1 MRDEPTVFA
10 EPEVAPAPATS
21 PEIPA
26 SPEGRLSR
34 RSLALVTAAFVA
46 ALGTMIAVKGVF
58 LSPDR
63 FVLVLLVPA
72 IAVGAGRR
80 YLYDWVPFTALIM
93 VFEEARG
100 LANSLNVEV
109 LHRGPFYAPMIDGD
123 KAIFG
128 VVPTT
133 WLQQQLWSGHLRF
146 NDQVLAL
153 LDRAHFIVPPTLL
166 FLIWLERRD
175 LFLRCATAL
184 LVVSFAAVVGFF
196 LFPAA
201 PPWLAAHHGL
211 IDPVARIG
219 SLQASD
225 SPVSSATSWLQAHL
239 ARNEVAA
246 MPSLHAAYS
255 LLSFVFAY
263 AWRRRVGLALAW
275 YPLAMW
281 FAVVYLGDHYV
292 VDLVAGVVFAA
303 ASWLV
308 SGRLL
313 RPGARLARLLGS
325 APAPLSTAARNPGGP
340 R

>member
-21 PEIPA
+21 PEHPA
-26 SPEGRLSR
+26 SPDGRLSG
-34 RSLALVTAAFVA
+34 RSLALVAAAFVA
-46 ALGTMIAVKGVF
+46 ALGAMIAVKGVF

-63 FVLVLLVPA
+63 FVFVLLVPA
-72 IAVGAGRR
+72 LVVGAGRR
-80 YLYDWVPFTALIM
+80 YVYDWLPFTALVM

-100 LANSLNVEV
+100 LANSLNRA
-109 LHRGPFYAPMIDGD
+109 LGYGPFYAPMIDAD
-123 KAIFG
+123 KAVFG
-128 VVPTT
+128 AVPTN
-133 WLQQQLWSGHLRF
+133 WLQEQLWSGHLRYH
-146 NDQVLAL
+146 DQVLAL

-175 LFLRCATAL
+175 LFLRCAAAL
-184 LVVSFAAVVGFF
+184 LLVSFAAVVGF
-196 LFPAA
+196 LVFPAA
-201 PPWLAAHHGL
+201 PPWLAAQHGL

-292 VDLVAGVVFAA
+292 VDLAAGVVFAVA
-303 ASWLV
+303 AWAA

-313 RPGARLARLLGS
+313 RPGTRLSRWLGG
-325 APAPLSTAARNPGGP
+325 APAPLSIARTSGGP

>member
-1 MRDEPTVFA
+1 MRDEPPTVFA

-21 PEIPA
+21 PVIPA
-26 SPEGRLSR
+26 SPDGRLSGR
-34 RSLALVTAAFVA
+34 RLAFVVAAFTAALAV
-46 ALGTMIAVKGVF
+46 MIAVKGVY

-72 IAVGAGRR
+72 LVVGAGRR
-80 YLYDWVPFTALIM
+80 YLYDWVPFTLLIM
-93 VFEEARG
+93 AYEEARG

-123 KAIFG
+123 RAIFG
-128 VVPTT
+128 VVPTN
-133 WLQQQLWSGHLRF
+133 WLQQQLFDGHLRWG
-146 NDQVLAL
+146 DQVLAL

-184 LVVSFAAVVGFF
+184 LLVSFAGAVGFL

-201 PPWLAAHHGL
+201 PPWLAAQHDL
-211 IDPVARIG
+211 IGPVARIG

-225 SPVSSATSWLQAHL
+225 SPVSSATSWIQAHV

-246 MPSLHAAYS
+246 VPSLHAAYS
-255 LLSFVFAY
+255 LLTFVFAY
-263 AWRRRVGLALAW
+263 AWRRRVGLALAA

-292 VDLVAGVVFAA
+292 VDILVGLVFAA
-303 ASWLV
+303 AAWLV

-313 RPGARLARLLGS
+313 RPGARLARLLRA
-325 APAPLSTAARNPGGP
+325 APSPLSTARSSGGLP
-340 R
+340 

>member
-10 EPEVAPAPATS
+10 EPLVAPAPATS

-26 SPEGRLSR
+26 SPEGRLSG
-34 RSLALVTAAFVA
+34 RSLALVSAAFVA
-46 ALGTMIAVKGVF
+46 ALAAMIAVKGVF

-63 FVLVLLVPA
+63 FVFVLLVPA
-72 IAVGAGRR
+72 LVVGAGRR

-100 LANSLNVEV
+100 LANSLN
-109 LHRGPFYAPMIDGD
+109 HAIGYGPFYAPMIDGD

-128 VVPTT
+128 AVPTN
-133 WLQQQLWSGHLRF
+133 WLQEQLWSGHLRYH
-146 NDQVLAL
+146 DQVLAL

-184 LVVSFAAVVGFF
+184 VVVSFAAVVGF
-196 LFPAA
+196 LVFPAA
-201 PPWLAAHHGL
+201 PPWLAAQHGL
-211 IDPVARIG
+211 VDPVARIG

-225 SPVSSATSWLQAHL
+225 SPVSSATSWVQAHL

-246 MPSLHAAYS
+246 MPSLHAAYA
-255 LLSFVFAY
+255 LLSFLFAY

-292 VDLVAGVVFAA
+292 VDLVAGVVFAVA
-303 ASWLV
+303 AWAA

-313 RPGARLARLLGS
+313 RPGARLARLLGN
-325 APAPLSTAARNPGGP
+325 APAPLSIARTPGGP